1 MRSRRLRFLA
11 PLLVGALL
19 LGACSGGD
27 DPAEPE
33 AAGEEATPEASPPEL
48 AKCPLS
54 GVEPASAGLLER
66 PAVAIKVENN
76 PVAYPLA
83 GLEQAELVYEE
94 QVEGGQTR
102 FMAIYHCSDAT
113 KVGAVRSSRQVDA
126 AIMKPTTQILAAA
139 GGNDIVRKFLT
150 EAGVF
155 LIDEDSAKAAMQRV
169 PRAGV
174 ALEHTLFGNTK
185 LLRKLGAQ
193 EYSEPPPQDQFLFG
207 ELTAKSKKARSVT
220 VQFSPAVTVNYEWAQ
235 GKWLRSERGA
245 PFMSESGEQIGV
257 DNLIIEEHVV
267 NNSKTIFDVAGNP
280 SIEIADVTG
289 SGRAVLFRDGRVVV
303 GKWVRKSEAD
313 RVVYQTKDGEELTLK
328 PGTTWVE
335 LMPNAKG
342 DLKGLLTF
350 SKQPLS

>member
-1 MRSRRLRFLA
+1 MRSKRAGSFSL
-11 PLLVGALL
+11 LLVGALL
-19 LGACSGGD
+19 LGACSGESSAPNELSGEVS
-27 DPAEPE
+27 PEP
-33 AAGEEATPEASPPEL
+33 SPTEL

-54 GVEPASAGLLER
+54 GVEPVNAAVLAR
-66 PAVAIKVENN
+66 PAVAVKVENN

-94 QVEGGQTR
+94 LVEGGQTR

-113 KVGAVRSSRQVDA
+113 KVGAVRSSRQVDP
-126 AIMKPTTQILAAA
+126 AIMSPTTQILAAA

-150 EAGVF
+150 KAGVV
-155 LIDEDSAKAAMQRV
+155 LIDEDSAGEAMQRV

-185 LLRKLGAQ
+185 LLRKLGAEQ
-193 EYSEPPPQDQFLFG
+193 YDKPPPQDQFKFG
-207 ELTAKSKKARSVT
+207 ESTAKSKKARSVS

-257 DNLIIEEHVV
+257 DNLIIEEHTV
-267 NNSKTIFDVAGNP
+267 NNSTTIFDVAGNP

-303 GKWVRKSEAD
+303 GKWVRKTEAD

-335 LMPNAKG
+335 LMPNSKG

-350 SKQPLS
+350 LK

>member
-1 MRSRRLRFLA
+1 MRNKLSFLA
-11 PLLVGALL
+11 PLLAVMLL
-19 LGACSGGD
+19 LGACSSGGETEPD
-27 DPAEPE
+27 GDPI
-33 AAGEEATPEASPPEL
+33 AGESAPEASPTPL

-54 GVEPASAGLLER
+54 GVEPATQAVLAR

-102 FMAIYHCSDAT
+102 FMAIYHCSDAS
-113 KVGAVRSSRQVDA
+113 KVGAIRSSRQVDP
-126 AIMKPTTQILAAA
+126 AIMSPTTQILAAA
-139 GGNDIVRKFLT
+139 GGNDIVRDFLT
-150 EAGVF
+150 EAGVV
-155 LIDEDSAKAAMQRV
+155 LIDEDSAGEAMQRV

-174 ALEHTLFGNTK
+174 AIEHTLFGNTK
-185 LLRKLGAQ
+185 LLRKLGAKQ
-193 EYSEPPPQDQFLFG
+193 YSEPPPQDQFKFG
-207 ELTAKSKKARSVT
+207 ELTAESKKARQVA
-220 VQFSPAVTVNYEWAQ
+220 VQFSSAVTVNYEWAQ

-257 DNLIIEEHVV
+257 DNLIIEEHIV

-289 SGRAVLFRDGRVVV
+289 SGRAVLFRDGRVIV
-303 GKWVRKSEAD
+303 GRWVRKSEKD
-313 RVVYQTKDGEELTLK
+313 RVVYETKDGEELTLK

-342 DLKGLLTF
+342 DLKGMLSF
-350 SKQPLS
+350 SKK